1 MQGGDTGVHQDVLI
15 DFGMKNVE
23 SVVIKQQTFT
33 AKNACPGATKYFWR
47 RFLGLIFFSK

>member
-1 MQGGDTGVHQDVLI
+1 MQGGDTGVHEDVLI

-23 SVVIKQQTFT
+23 SVVIKQQQKFT

-47 RFLGLIFFSK
+47 CF